1 MKGEIVSEV
10 VQQMLPFLDN
20 VGVKKLQEVLEHT
33 LFYYEV
39 TTSTAEREDDS
50 DELISAFLSA
60 KRIEGCSEKTCLL
73 YTSDAADEL

>member
-39 TTSTAEREDDS
+39 TTSKPYFQLRCNYYTTEKRAP
-50 DELISAFLSA
+50 LNAF
-60 KRIEGCSEKTCLL
+60 
-73 YTSDAADEL
+73 